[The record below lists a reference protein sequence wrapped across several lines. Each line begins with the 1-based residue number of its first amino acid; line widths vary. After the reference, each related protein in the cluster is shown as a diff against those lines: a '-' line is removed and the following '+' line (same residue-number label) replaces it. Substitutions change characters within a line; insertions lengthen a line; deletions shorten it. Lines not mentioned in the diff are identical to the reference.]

1 MADDIAAQL
10 AELRGA
16 VLARLDDGSERMS
29 RMEGK
34 IDRVADVA
42 EAVRARLVDHERRL
56 QTLESERDEGR
67 KDRRAADATFS
78 TRVLAAVNLAWT
90 GLLAWLSMRHK

>member
-34 IDRVADVA
+34 IDRVTDVA
-42 EAVRARLVDHERRL
+42 DAVRTQLVDHERRL
-56 QTLESERDEGR
+56 KTLEGERSEGR
-67 KDRRAADATFS
+67 KDHRAADATFS
-78 TRVLAAVNLAWT
+78 TRVLAAVNLIWT

>member
-42 EAVRARLVDHERRL
+42 EAVRAQLVDHERRL
-56 QTLESERDEGR
+56 RTLEEERGEKRQDKR
-67 KDRRAADATFS
+67 TADATFS
-78 TRVLAAVNLAWT
+78 TQMLAAVNLVWT
-90 GLLAWLSMRHK
+90 GLLAWLSMRRK